1 VDGDDIRMSIYTM
14 KEPNNNNNQISF
26 EMHSALEQFNE
37 HRNTL
42 KMTTGSADLDSLID
56 GIQEGLFYLFYGNNN
71 YAVQD
76 SLVYRFLVKCVLPI
90 KQKHGFESMGVCFN
104 NADYYNSRKTSLSPE
119 KLGVAAKCA
128 SIDPKIVFKN
138 LYIHTAYNEQQQ
150 LLVAEQVADLIESNK
165 DIKLLVVNRLTRF
178 FKESKKKMETAN
190 VLKQVVGI
198 VCKACAK
205 NKVALVCTGDSNLTS
220 KGVIPRP
227 IGGIY
232 LKHAANVIV
241 HIKEYPNSTAAIPS
255 FKATLVKH
263 QYTKT
268 PKSAVLYLRKCGGMT
283 LLD

>member
-1 VDGDDIRMSIYTM
+1 MSIYTM
-14 KEPNNNNNQISF
+14 SEPSNNQISF

-56 GIQEGLFYLFYGNNN
+56 GIQEGLFYLFYGNNH
-71 YAVQD
+71 AVQD
-76 SLVYRFLVKCVLPI
+76 SLVYGFLVNCVLPI

-104 NADYYNSRKTSLSPE
+104 NADYYNNRKTALSPE
-119 KLGVAAKCA
+119 KLGVTAKCA

-138 LYIHTAYNEQQQ
+138 LYIHTTYDEQQQ
-150 LLVAEQVADLIESNK
+150 LLVAQQIADLIEYNK
-165 DIKLLVVNRLTRF
+165 DIKLLVVNRLPRF
-178 FKESKKKMETAN
+178 FKDSKRKMETAN
-190 VLKQVVGI
+190 ILKQVIGI
-198 VCKACAK
+198 ICKACAK
-205 NKVALVCTGDSNLTS
+205 NKVALVCTGDANLTS

-241 HIKEYPNSTAAIPS
+241 HIKEHSSTAAIPS

-263 QYTKT
+263 QYVKT
-268 PKSAVLYLRKCGGMT
+268 PKSTILYLRKCGGMT

>member
-1 VDGDDIRMSIYTM
+1 MN
-14 KEPNNNNNQISF
+14 EPSNNQISF

-56 GIQEGLFYLFYGNNN
+56 GIQEGLFYLFYGNNSN
-71 YAVQD
+71 NRTVQD
-76 SLVYRFLVKCVLPI
+76 SLVYRFLVNCVLPI

-104 NADYYNSRKTSLSPE
+104 NVDYYNSKKTSLSPE

-128 SIDPKIVFKN
+128 GIDPKIVFKN
-138 LYIHTAYNEQQQ
+138 LYIHTAYDEQQQ
-150 LLVAEQVADLIESNK
+150 LLVAQQIADLIDSNK

-178 FKESKKKMETAN
+178 FKDSKRKMETAN
-190 VLKQVVGI
+190 ILKQVIGAI
-198 VCKACAK
+198 CKACAK
-205 NKVALVCTGDSNLTS
+205 NKVALVCTGDANLTS

-241 HIKEYPNSTAAIPS
+241 HIREFPNNTAAIPS

-263 QYTKT
+263 QYMKT
-268 PKSAVLYLRKCGGMT
+268 PKSAILYLRKSGGMT

>member
-1 VDGDDIRMSIYTM
+1 
-14 KEPNNNNNQISF
+14 
-26 EMHSALEQFNE
+26 MHSALEQFNE

-56 GIQEGLFYLFYGNNN
+56 GIQEGLFYLFYGNN
-71 YAVQD
+71 YAVLD
-76 SLVYRFLVKCVLPI
+76 SLVYRFLVNCALPI

-104 NADYYNSRKTSLSPE
+104 NADYYNSRKTALSPE
-119 KLGVAAKCA
+119 KLGVAQNAA

-198 VCKACAK
+198 ICKACAK
-205 NKVALVCTGDSNLTS
+205 SKVALVCTGDSNLTS

-232 LKHAANVIV
+232 LKHAASVIV
-241 HIKEYPNSTAAIPS
+241 HIKEYPKTSAIPS

-263 QYTKT
+263 QYMKT
-268 PKSAVLYLRKCGGMT
+268 PKSAVLYLRKTGRNGAFRLNLKSRLIGG
-283 LLD
+283 L

>member
-1 VDGDDIRMSIYTM
+1 VSGDDIRMSIYTM
-14 KEPNNNNNQISF
+14 SEPNNNNQISF
-26 EMHSALEQFNE
+26 EMYSALEQFNE

-56 GIQEGLFYLFYGNNN
+56 GIQEGLFYLFYGNNH
-71 YAVQD
+71 AVQN
-76 SLVYRFLVKCVLPI
+76 SLIYRFLVNCVLPI

-104 NADYYNSRKTSLSPE
+104 NADYYNSRKTSLSPD

-150 LLVAEQVADLIESNK
+150 LLVADLIESNN

-178 FKESKKKMETAN
+178 FKESKRKMETAN
-190 VLKQVVGI
+190 ILKQVVGI
-198 VCKACAK
+198 ICKACAK
-205 NKVALVCTGDSNLTS
+205 NKVALVCTGDANLTS

-241 HIKEYPNSTAAIPS
+241 HIREFPNNTAAIPS

-263 QYTKT
+263 QYMKT
-268 PKSAVLYLRKCGGMT
+268 PKSTVLYLRKCGGMT